1 MQRDELAE
9 ARSRKAHDDEWFARQ
24 CELRAELIVARMFA
38 AHWLRRVREL
48 EQELPPDSPLRTGKP
63 SDA

>member
-1 MQRDELAE
+1 MT
-9 ARSRKAHDDEWFARQ
+9 SRVRNPRPRIPDEWFARQ

-48 EQELPPDSPLRTGKP
+48 EQELPPDSPLRTAKP